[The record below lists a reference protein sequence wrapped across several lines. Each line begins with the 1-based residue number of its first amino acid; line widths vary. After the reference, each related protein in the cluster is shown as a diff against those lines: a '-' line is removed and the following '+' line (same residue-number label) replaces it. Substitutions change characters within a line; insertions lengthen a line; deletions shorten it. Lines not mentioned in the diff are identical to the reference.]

1 MSGYTSADLT
11 TVGRITTIY
20 GVKGWVKIYSHTE
33 PMESI
38 LDYSPWLLKINGQWQ
53 PFKIADGKKHGK
65 GLIAKLAGVDDRDVA
80 KQYCGVDIAIEK
92 SLLPKLEEGDFYWSQ
107 LEKLDVLTESG
118 VKLGKVSHLI
128 ATGANDVLVVKGKA
142 DSIDR
147 RERLIPYLPDQ
158 VIKEINLEEGTIRV
172 DWDPE
177 F

>member
-1 MSGYTSADLT
+1 MSGLTSQQT
-11 TVGRITTIY
+11 TIVGRITTIY

-38 LDYSPWLLKINGQWQ
+38 LNYSPWLLNRNGKWL
-53 PFKIADGKKHGK
+53 PVKIADGKKHGK

-80 KQYCGVDIAIEK
+80 REYCGLDIAIDT
-92 SLLPKLEEGDFYWSQ
+92 SLLPELDDGEFYWSQ
-107 LEKLDVLTESG
+107 LEKLNVVTESG
-118 VKLGKVSHLI
+118 EQLGKVSHLI
-128 ATGANDVLVVKGKA
+128 ATGSNDVLVVKGNGQ
-142 DSIDR
+142 SIDR

-158 VIKEINLEEGTIRV
+158 VIKEINLDEGTIRV

>member
-1 MSGYTSADLT
+1 MSGYTSEEIT

-38 LDYSPWLLKINGQWQ
+38 LKYSPWLLKINGKWQ
-53 PFKIADGKKHGK
+53 PVKIADGKRHGK

-80 KQYCGVDIAIEK
+80 RQYCGADIAIEK
-92 SLLPKLEEGDFYWSQ
+92 SLLPELEEGEFYWSQ
-107 LEKLDVLTESG
+107 LEKLNVITESG

-128 ATGANDVLVVKGKA
+128 ATGSNDVLVVKGKA

-147 RERLIPYLPDQ
+147 KERLIPYLPDQ
-158 VIKEINLEEGTIRV
+158 VIKEINLEEGTMRV

>member
-1 MSGYTSADLT
+1 MSGYTSEDIT
-11 TVGRITTIY
+11 TVGRITTLY
-20 GVKGWVKIYSHTE
+20 GVKGWVKVYSHTE

-38 LDYSPWLLKINGQWQ
+38 LDYSPWLLNINGQWL

-65 GLIAKLAGVDDRDVA
+65 GLVAKLAGVDDRDLA
-80 KQYCGVDIAIEK
+80 KQYCGVDIAIET
-92 SLLPKLEEGDFYWSQ
+92 SLLPELEEGDFYWSQ

-118 VKLGKVSHLI
+118 EKLGKVSHLI
-128 ATGANDVLVVKGKA
+128 ATGSNDVLVVKGNA

-158 VIKEINLEEGTIRV
+158 VVKEINLEEGTIRV

>member
-1 MSGYTSADLT
+1 MSGFTSEEII
-11 TVGRITTIY
+11 TVGRITTLY

-53 PFKIADGKKHGK
+53 PVKISDGKKHGK
-65 GLIAKLAGVDDRDVA
+65 GLVAKLAGIEDRDIA
-80 KQYCGVDIAIEK
+80 RQYCGLDIAIEK
-92 SLLPKLEEGDFYWSQ
+92 RLLPALEAGDFYWSQ
-107 LEKLDVLTESG
+107 LEKLEVLTESG
-118 VKLGKVSHLI
+118 VRLGKVSHLI
-128 ATGANDVLVVKGKA
+128 ATGSNDVLVVKGNA

-147 RERLIPYLPDQ
+147 KERLIPYLPDQ
-158 VIKEINLEEGTIRV
+158 VIKQINLEEGTIRV